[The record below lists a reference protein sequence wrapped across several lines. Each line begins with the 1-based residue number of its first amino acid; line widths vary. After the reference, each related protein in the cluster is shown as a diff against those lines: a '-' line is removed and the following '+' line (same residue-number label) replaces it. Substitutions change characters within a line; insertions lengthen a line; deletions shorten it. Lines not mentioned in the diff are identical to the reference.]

1 VSSPDIKDPPRS
13 LGGILLSIGPGL
25 ILTANIVGTGE
36 LIATTKLGSEVG
48 FTLLWFILFACF
60 IKVFVQV
67 ELGRYALTEGVGSLD
82 ILNRMPGPTIG
93 VKWVVWFWF
102 IMYIGTLCQMAGM
115 VGGVA
120 RLFAAKEPWGPHAG
134 WAAAAALSCAV
145 MLVLGRYSLVE
156 KGSTV
161 MVVLF
166 TLTNLLAAALLQRT
180 AFAVTGGDV
189 AQGLSFGMPAD
200 LGTAFVVFGI
210 TGVGAAELMFYPIWC
225 LEKGYAKACGPRD
238 GTPEWTE
245 RAKGWMRVMRW
256 DAWCSMVIY
265 TVGTVCFYLL
275 GAAILHRKNLPLKD
289 GQDPFARLM
298 TMYTETFGGWGEW
311 IFLIGAFMV
320 LYSTYFVS
328 MASNAR
334 LFVDLGGLLKVFKPE
349 TPAERMKIVRRV
361 IVGIAVFTLALYLSV
376 GEPVKLV
383 VIGGTAQ
390 ALMLPFLGWAAV
402 RGRRQVPAELR
413 AGPAWTAWLVLSFAA
428 MALLGT
434 YQVGDKS
441 GLWKSLGL
449 FNK

>member
-1 VSSPDIKDPPRS
+1 VNAPEIKDPPRS

-36 LIATTKLGSEVG
+36 LIATTKLGSEAG

-67 ELGRYALTEGVGSLD
+67 ELGRYALAEGVGSLE
-82 ILNRMPGPTIG
+82 ILNRFPGPRLG

-102 IMYIGTLCQMAGM
+102 LMYIGTLCQMAGM

-120 RLFAAKEPWGPHAG
+120 RIFAPKTPWGPHAA
-134 WAAAAALSCAV
+134 WAAATALSCAL
-145 MLVLGRYSLVE
+145 MLVAGRYSLVE
-156 KGSTV
+156 KGSTI

-166 TLTNLLAAALLQRT
+166 TLTNLVAAALLQRT
-180 AFAVTGGDV
+180 SFAVGAGDV
-189 AQGLSFGMPAD
+189 AQGFAFGLPPD

-238 GTPEWTE
+238 GTPEWSE
-245 RAKGWMRVMRW
+245 RARGWMRVMRW
-256 DAWCSMVIY
+256 DAWCSMVVY

-275 GAAILHRKNLPLKD
+275 GAAILHRKNLPIKD
-289 GQDPFARLM
+289 GQDPIARLM
-298 TMYTETFGGWGEW
+298 TMYTETFGAWGEW
-311 IFLIGAFMV
+311 IFLVGACMV

-334 LFVDLGGLLKVFKPE
+334 LFVDLGGLLRLFRPSSPE
-349 TPAERMKIVRRV
+349 ERMKLVRGA
-361 IVGIAVFTLALYLSV
+361 IAGIAVFTLALYLTV

-390 ALMLPFLGWAAV
+390 ALMLPFLGWAAL
-402 RGRRQVPAELR
+402 RGRAQVPPELR
-413 AGPAWTAWLVLSFAA
+413 AGPAWTAWLFTSFAA
-428 MALLGT
+428 MAVLGV
-434 YQVGDKS
+434 YQMGDKS
-441 GLWKSLGL
+441 GLWKALGL
-449 FNK
+449 FGK